1 MNRLSNINALLLQGL
16 PVMSNLDDFSKEA
29 RLSKDT
35 IYRLSKY
42 STEYYKTYEISKKSG
57 GVRLIAQPSRMMK
70 GIQGW
75 ILVQILNKLTPSI
88 NSTGFR
94 KGYNLLKNAMP
105 HLGAVE
111 ILNLDIKDFFNS
123 TKSKKVFDL
132 FRSIGYN
139 ILISHILTKIC
150 CYQGNLPQGGPCSP
164 ALANLTNSKLDRR
177 IAKFC
182 AQRSIIYTRYADDL
196 TFSIPQL
203 NYSKFLLKVITEIV
217 EDEGYNINTK
227 KTRIAGNSS
236 QKKITGL
243 ILSDQKVGI
252 GRQQYR
258 LLRAKIHAYSKL
270 KRRNQKKE
278 NHINGWLSFI
288 HDVDLDRYNLL
299 KKYCQKLS
307 KKIDSKTIKH
317 LSIINHS

>member
-1 MNRLSNINALLLQGL
+1 MNRLSSINALLLQGL
-16 PVMSNLDDFSKEA
+16 PVMSDLDDFAKEA

-42 STEYYKTYEISKKSG
+42 STEYYKIYEIPKKSG

-75 ILVQILNKLTPSI
+75 ILVKILNKLTPSV

-94 KGYNLLKNAMP
+94 KGYNLLRNAMP
-105 HLGAVE
+105 HVGAVE
-111 ILNLDIKDFFNS
+111 ILNLDIKDFFHS
-123 TKSKKVFDL
+123 TKAKKIFNL

-150 CYQGNLPQGGPCSP
+150 CYQGSLPQGGPCSP
-164 ALANLTNSKLDRR
+164 VLANLTNSKLDRR

-182 AQRSIIYTRYADDL
+182 GQRSIIYTRYADDL

-203 NYSKFLLKVITEIV
+203 NYSNFLIKVITEIV
-217 EDEGYNINTK
+217 EDEGYRVNTK
-227 KTRIAGNSS
+227 KTRIAGNSR

-288 HDVDLDRYNLL
+288 QDVDLERYDML

-307 KKIDSKTIKH
+307 KKIESKTIKH
-317 LSIINHS
+317 LTIIKHS